1 MTMRNLTFC
10 DIRLHPSTVD
20 SAFEEAM
27 TGDVMP
33 GADTPPHPPGTLFV
47 RSLYR
52 EAGYGF
58 PPAYRCVVHS
68 VLVSDTR
75 FFGMRPRIA
84 RLGADT
90 KEPRFR
96 LVAGAAPD
104 DETALDVLRAQDGHS
119 LVMATV
125 HLPLRMIQESFE
137 KELAAAI
144 EEEVAEPSRISAA
157 SGAIWTRDDE
167 AVHGRIE
174 YLVAATGDFA
184 ELRLRS
190 RTVERIEAA
199 GGTLVESRGFHH
211 VGTVFAGTGSAGTGS
226 VGTGSVGTVPGEPAP
241 GAGG

>member
-1 MTMRNLTFC
+1 MRNLTFC

-33 GADTPPHPPGTLFV
+33 GAGDPPHPPGTLFV

-58 PPAYRCVVHS
+58 PPAYRCVVNS
-68 VLVSDTR
+68 ILVGDTG

-84 RLGADT
+84 RLGADV
-90 KEPRFR
+90 KEPRVR
-96 LVAGAAPD
+96 PVAGAVPD
-104 DETALDVLRAQDGHS
+104 DETALDVLRTRDGHS
-119 LVMATV
+119 LVMAAV
-125 HLPLRMIQESFE
+125 HLPLRMIQETFE
-137 KELAAAI
+137 KELVAAL
-144 EEEVAEPSRISAA
+144 EEEVTVPSRFSAV

-167 AVHGRIE
+167 AVNGRVE

-184 ELRLRS
+184 ELRLRP

-199 GGTLVESRGFHH
+199 GGRLVESRGFHH
-211 VGTVFAGTGSAGTGS
+211 VGTVSD
-226 VGTGSVGTVPGEPAP
+226 EPAP
-241 GAGG
+241 QAGG

>member
-1 MTMRNLTFC
+1 MRNLTFC
-10 DIRLHPSTVD
+10 DIRLRPSTVD

-33 GADTPPHPPGTLFV
+33 GAGDPPHPPGTLFT
-47 RSLYR
+47 RGLYR

-68 VLVSDTR
+68 DLVSDTG

-90 KEPRFR
+90 KEPRVR
-96 LVAGAAPD
+96 PVAGAVPD
-104 DETALDVLRAQDGHS
+104 DPTALDALRARQDHA
-119 LVMATV
+119 LVMAAV
-125 HLPLRMIQESFE
+125 HLPLRMIQEAFE
-137 KELAAAI
+137 KELVAAI
-144 EEEVAEPSRISAA
+144 EEEAGVPSRDHAV

-174 YLVAATGDFA
+174 YLVAVTGDFA
-184 ELRLRS
+184 EPRLRT

-211 VGTVFAGTGSAGTGS
+211 VGTVF
-226 VGTGSVGTVPGEPAP
+226 VGTVPGEPAP
-241 GAGG
+241 RAGE

>member
-1 MTMRNLTFC
+1 MRNLTFC
-10 DIRLHPSTVD
+10 DVRLHPSTVD
-20 SAFEEAM
+20 TAFEEAM

-33 GADTPPHPPGTLFV
+33 GAGALPHPPGTLFV

-68 VLVSDTR
+68 IQVSDTG

-90 KEPRFR
+90 KEPRLR
-96 LVAGAAPD
+96 PVAGAVPD
-104 DETALDVLRAQDGHS
+104 DETALGVLRTRDDHA
-119 LVMATV
+119 LVMAAV
-125 HLPLRMIQESFE
+125 HLPLRMIQEAFE
-137 KELAAAI
+137 KELVAAL
-144 EEEVAEPSRISAA
+144 EEEVTEPSRFSAV

-167 AVHGRIE
+167 AVPGRVE

-184 ELRLRS
+184 ELRLRP

-199 GGTLVESRGFHH
+199 GGRLVESRGFRH
-211 VGTVFAGTGSAGTGS
+211 VGTVFTGTGFAGAVF
-226 VGTGSVGTVPGEPAP
+226 VGGVFVGGVAGDPAP
-241 GAGG
+241 PAGG